1 MGPRGLRPGVEFG
14 IDAGLVS
21 PGQAD
26 ARIEEPPGSCS
37 GLRSLVRARLLDA
50 VVACCQG
57 ADYARVTAA
66 MAVFVR
72 GRPVY
77 RGLGERPT
85 ARPGNGGFRD
95 SHHEDTKTRRN
106 PKEELLSFPRL
117 LVSLSPCL
125 LVSLSPCLLFRS
137 DSRRDT
143 CTTKNRDTCTTKEQ
157 YLCTTQGEGPRCD
170 WQTGCRGV

>member
-21 PGQAD
+21 FGQAD
-26 ARIEEPPGSCS
+26 ARIEEPTDGVPGCGALL
-37 GLRSLVRARLLDA
+37 GLGYSTRLSLVVRVLITPASLRLWQFWCA
-50 VVACCQG
+50 VGLFIVVSANAQRRDRG
-57 ADYARVTAA
+57 TADSGILT
-66 MAVFVR
+66 
-72 GRPVY
+72 
-77 RGLGERPT
+77 
-85 ARPGNGGFRD
+85 
-95 SHHEDTKTRRN
+95 TKTRRHEGTQR
-106 PKEELLSFPRL
+106 KSSCLF

-125 LVSLSPCLLFRS
+125 LVSLSPCLVFRS

-157 YLCTTQGEGPRCD
+157 YTCTTQGEGPRCD

>member
-1 MGPRGLRPGVEFG
+1 MGPRGLRPGVDFR

-57 ADYARVTAA
+57 ADYARVAAA

-106 PKEELLSFPRL
+106 TKEELLSFPRL
-117 LVSLSPCL
+117 LVSLSPLLPVCL
-125 LVSLSPCLLFRS
+125 SGPTQGEILARRRCPCG
-137 DSRRDT
+137 RDT
-143 CTTKNRDTCTTKEQ
+143 CTTIGGTDTCTT
-157 YLCTTQGEGPRCD
+157 QG
-170 WQTGCRGV
+170 RGAQGLTRP